1 MTDTGRHRRSWQRRY
16 SIPLSAAVVGL
27 LVIGAY
33 FGLKSIA
40 SDHVS
45 AAQTATTAHAVD
57 GRGDPSPSTG
67 SVVSTH
73 AVPIPGVTLFAS
85 SSASAGIPANDSA
98 SNPIHLSVP
107 SIRIE
112 TGLQPLHLLTDG
124 TLQSPSSWNVA
135 GWYSDGIK
143 PGQIGPAVIAG
154 HIDSTKGPAVFY
166 QLNKLVVG
174 AQAIVTEQDGAVLT
188 FVVDDRQSYPKS
200 GFPATAVYGPTPY
213 PELRLI
219 TCTGDFDYATHNY
232 LDNLVVSAHL
242 VSGGAS

>member
-1 MTDTGRHRRSWQRRY
+1 MNDSGRHRLPRQRRY
-16 SIPLSAAVVGL
+16 SIPLTTAVVGL
-27 LVIGAY
+27 LVIAVY
-33 FGLKSIA
+33 FGVKSLA

-45 AAQTATTAHAVD
+45 AAQTVPTTHPVD
-57 GRGDPSPSTG
+57 GRSNPSPSTD
-67 SVVSTH
+67 SAVSTPT
-73 AVPIPGVTLFAS
+73 VPIPGITPLAS
-85 SSASAGIPANDSA
+85 PSASAEAIGDPV
-98 SNPIHLSVP
+98 HLSVP
-107 SIRIE
+107 SIGIE

-166 QLNKLVVG
+166 RLNKLVVG

-188 FVVDDRQSYPKS
+188 FVVDDLQSYPKS

-213 PELRLI
+213 PQLRLI

-242 VSGGAS
+242 VSGGAT